1 MKQYNIYGE
10 IEDLSNINL
19 DDELEKKTNYDSK
32 RTDNIDKYFGSDL
45 NKFAALTC
53 RKDIV
58 INNIDLIINNYKDN
72 SLKIVESKHLNEKLS
87 TGQHLLL
94 KKLSKLGINTYVVY
108 GNYPYKDNEYRVYS
122 YQVNKY
128 ITGTT
133 EELTK
138 FLQK

>member
-1 MKQYNIYGE
+1 
-10 IEDLSNINL
+10 
-19 DDELEKKTNYDSK
+19 
-32 RTDNIDKYFGSDL
+32 L
-45 NKFAALTC
+45 NKFAAENC

-108 GNYPYKDNEYRVYS
+108 GNHPYKDGQYRIYSYQTNEYR
-122 YQVNKY
+122 
-128 ITGTT
+128 TGTT
-133 EELTK
+133 KELIN

>member
-1 MKQYNIYGE
+1 MK
-10 IEDLSNINL
+10 
-19 DDELEKKTNYDSK
+19 EKT
-32 RTDNIDKYFGSDL
+32 
-45 NKFAALTC
+45 
-53 RKDIV
+53 
-58 INNIDLIINNYKDN
+58 
-72 SLKIVESKHLNEKLS
+72 KLS

>member
-1 MKQYNIYGE
+1 MKQFNIYGG
-10 IEDLSNINL
+10 IDDLSENHPQIEGKTINN
-19 DDELEKKTNYDSK
+19 NY
-32 RTDNIDKYFGSDL
+32 YGSDL
-45 NKFAALTC
+45 NKFAAENC

-72 SLKIVESKHLNEKLS
+72 SLKIIESKHLNEKLS

-122 YQVNKY
+122 YQVDKY
-128 ITGTT
+128 IKGTN
-133 EELTK
+133 EELIK

>member
-1 MKQYNIYGE
+1 MKQFNIYGGIDE
-10 IEDLSNINL
+10 MSENHPQIEGKTINN
-19 DDELEKKTNYDSK
+19 NY
-32 RTDNIDKYFGSDL
+32 YGSEL
-45 NKFAALTC
+45 NKFSAENC

-94 KKLSKLGINTYVVY
+94 KKLSKIGINTYVVY
-108 GNYPYKDNEYRVYS
+108 GNYPYNDYEYKIYC
-122 YQVNKY
+122 YQSKTY
-128 ITGTT
+128 KKGTKKQLI
-133 EELTK
+133 E

>member
-1 MKQYNIYGE
+1 MK
-10 IEDLSNINL
+10 
-19 DDELEKKTNYDSK
+19 EK
-32 RTDNIDKYFGSDL
+32 L
-45 NKFAALTC
+45 
-53 RKDIV
+53 
-58 INNIDLIINNYKDN
+58 
-72 SLKIVESKHLNEKLS
+72 KLS

>member
-10 IEDLSNINL
+10 LEDLSELNL
-19 DDELEKKTNYDSK
+19 NDKLEKETNYDSR
-32 RTDNIDKYFGSDL
+32 RTNHIDKYFGSDL
-45 NKFAALTC
+45 NKFAAINC

-72 SLKIVESKHLNEKLS
+72 SLKIIESKHLNEKLS

-108 GNYPYKDNEYRVYS
+108 GNYPYEDYKYRVYS
-122 YQVNKY
+122 YQVDKY

-133 EELTK
+133 EELTQ

>member
-1 MKQYNIYGE
+1 MKQFNIYGG
-10 IEDLSNINL
+10 IDDLSENHPQIEGKTINN
-19 DDELEKKTNYDSK
+19 NY
-32 RTDNIDKYFGSDL
+32 YGSDL
-45 NKFAALTC
+45 NKFAAENC

-58 INNIDLIINNYKDN
+58 INNIDLIINNYKNN

-108 GNYPYKDNEYRVYS
+108 GNYPYEDFKYRVYS
-122 YQVNKY
+122 YQVDKY
-128 ITGTT
+128 ITGTN
-133 EELTK
+133 EELIN

>member
-1 MKQYNIYGE
+1 MKQFNIYGGIDDLNE
-10 IEDLSNINL
+10 NHPQIEGKTINN
-19 DDELEKKTNYDSK
+19 NY
-32 RTDNIDKYFGSDL
+32 YGSDL
-45 NKFAALTC
+45 NKFAAENC

-108 GNYPYKDNEYRVYS
+108 GNYPYEDNKYRVYS
-122 YQVNKY
+122 YQVDKY

-138 FLQK
+138 FLNK